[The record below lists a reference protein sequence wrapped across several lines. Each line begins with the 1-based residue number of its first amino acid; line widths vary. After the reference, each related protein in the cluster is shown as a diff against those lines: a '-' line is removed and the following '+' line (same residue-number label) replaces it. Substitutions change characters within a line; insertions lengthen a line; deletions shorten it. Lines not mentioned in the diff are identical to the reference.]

1 MAPFMPAEAFT
12 KRVGVLHPGEMGSVA
27 ALTLHN
33 AGHEVYW
40 VSQGRSRR
48 SHRRAEELGLEDAR
62 TLERAC
68 EICSIVVSVCPPE
81 FADDTADRVL
91 ACGFRG
97 LYIDANAISPER
109 AERMAQRF
117 WGSGA
122 AFVDASIIGLATRE
136 PGKVWIYFSGDQAGR
151 AAALFGHA
159 GPFEPEAI
167 GDRIGQASA
176 LKMCFSGFNKGSI
189 ALLCAVLAAAEQ
201 LGVRDLLKRQWA
213 RSDRELAGAENK
225 VARVAAKAWR
235 FAPEMLEIANAFQTA
250 GVSGDFHRAAAE
262 IYGRLE
268 GFKDVDAPGF
278 EEILRALGS
287 AALTAPR

>member
-1 MAPFMPAEAFT
+1 M
-12 KRVGVLHPGEMGSVA
+12 RVALLHPGEMGSVA
-27 ALTLHN
+27 ALTLQN

-40 VSQGRSRR
+40 VSEGRSTRTR
-48 SHRRAEELGLEDAR
+48 KRAEELGLRESA
-62 TLERAC
+62 TLIRAC
-68 EICSIVVSVCPPE
+68 EICSLMVSVCPPE

-91 ACGFRG
+91 DCGYRG

-109 AERMAQRF
+109 AERMARRF
-117 WGSGA
+117 SDSGV

-136 PGKVWIYFSGDQAGR
+136 RGKVCIYFSGDEAER
-151 AAALFGHA
+151 AASVFGTA
-159 GPFEPEAI
+159 GPLQPEAI
-167 GDRIGQASA
+167 GNRIGQASA

-189 ALLCAVLAAAEQ
+189 ALLGAVLAAAEQ

-235 FAPEMLEIANAFQTA
+235 FAPEMVEIANTFETA

-262 IYGRLE
+262 IYGRLQ
-268 GFKDVDAPGF
+268 GFKDADAPKL
-278 EEILRALGS
+278 EDILRVLQAQTF
-287 AALTAPR
+287 TAPR